1 MKTPGIILI
10 LSLFVSTVFA
20 QTTYTVE
27 TVPNPQKAAIPGF
40 VSDPDDI
47 LKPETEQI
55 INVQIDSLRKVNDT
69 EMAVVVLNSI

>member
-10 LSLFVSTVFA
+10 LSLFVSTVFS
-20 QTTYTVE
+20 QTSYTVE

-55 INVQIDSLRKVNDT
+55 INVQIDSLWKVNDT
-69 EMAVVVLNSI
+69 EMAVHRIRE